1 MERGPIRILIA
12 DDDPVT
18 RRLLLAALVPPT
30 YEPVEVSDGVEAYR
44 ALQSE
49 NAPSLAILDWL
60 MPGMPGVEICRRVRE
75 EGGANPPYLIL
86 LTFRGRTADI
96 TAGFEAGADDYVV
109 KPFEAQELRA
119 RVNVGVRIVGL
130 QQKLAGRVAALEEA
144 LAGVKTLQGLLP
156 ICAWCKKIRNDGMY
170 WQQVESYIAEHSDAR
185 FSHSICPDC
194 REKHVAPELERLRKR
209 QRDA

>member
-1 MERGPIRILIA
+1 MEGAPIRILIA

-18 RRLLLAALVPPT
+18 RRLLLAALAPPA
-30 YEPVEVSDGVEAYR
+30 YEPVEVSDGAEAYR
-44 ALQSE
+44 TLQGGS
-49 NAPSLAILDWL
+49 APSLAILDWL
-60 MPGMPGVEICRRVRE
+60 MPGMPGIEICRRVRE
-75 EGGANPPYLIL
+75 EGGPNPPYLIL

-109 KPFEAQELRA
+109 KPFEPHELRA

-130 QQKLAGRVAALEEA
+130 QQTLAGRIAALEEA

-156 ICAWCKKIRNDGMY
+156 ICAWCKKIRNDGQY
-170 WQQVESYIAEHSDAR
+170 WQQVESYITEHSDAR

-194 REKHVAPELERLRKR
+194 REKHVVPELERLR
-209 QRDA
+209 QRPRTE

>member
-1 MERGPIRILIA
+1 MERAPIRILIA
-12 DDDPVT
+12 DDDSVT
-18 RRLLLAALVPPT
+18 RRLLLAALVPPE

-44 ALQSE
+44 TLQSE
-49 NAPSLAILDWL
+49 TAPSLAILDWL

-109 KPFEAQELRA
+109 KPFEPHELRA

-156 ICAWCKKIRNDGMY
+156 ICAWCKKIRNDGKY
-170 WQQVESYIAEHSDAR
+170 WQQVESYIAEHTDAR

-194 REKHVAPELERLRKR
+194 REKHVAPELERLRQR
-209 QRDA
+209 QRGA